1 MNSGSL
7 AAFEDMPEQSGY
19 LAACWS
25 PSTRAC
31 YSGDLRDYQRW
42 GGCFPATPALIA
54 AYLTA
59 RAGQLCVPTLRRRLV
74 GIGMAHV
81 IAGHPDPTKAVLIR
95 KLMRGVQRVHGVRQ
109 RQAYPISMDEIQ
121 RMLPVDQTL
130 TTLRDRALLM
140 LGFSAALRRSELVGL
155 DVDDLGFVSAG
166 LTVRLRR
173 SKTDQFGKS
182 RLIGVPHGSGE
193 ACTVA
198 VVRAWLDRSEVQ
210 VGAVFRRMLTGRR
223 LGARLSGQSVS
234 HILKRHAA
242 SIGLP
247 VERVSGHSLRAGF
260 VTSAVRAGASL
271 VAIQRQTGHASLD
284 MLARY
289 IRDLDPFMCN
299 AHDALLGHG
308 S

>member
-1 MNSGSL
+1 ML
-7 AAFEDMPEQSGY
+7 DEVPLQSGY

-25 PSTRAC
+25 PATQRC
-31 YSGDLRDYQRW
+31 YAGDLRDYELW

-59 RAGQLCVPTLRRRLV
+59 RAGRLCVPTLRRRLV

-81 IAGHPDPTKAVLIR
+81 LAGHPDPTKAILVR
-95 KLMRGVQRVHGVRQ
+95 KLLRGVQRVHGMRQ

-121 RMLPVDQTL
+121 QMLPVDPSL

-155 DVDDLGFVSAG
+155 DVGDLAFVPAG

-193 ACTVA
+193 ACTVVA
-198 VVRAWLDRSEVQ
+198 VRAWLARSRLQE
-210 VGAVFRRMLTGRR
+210 GPLFRRVLTADR
-223 LGARLSGQSVS
+223 LGARLSDQSVN
-234 HILKRHAA
+234 HILKRYAA
-242 SIGLP
+242 GIGLP

-260 VTSAVRAGASL
+260 VTAAVRAGASL

-289 IRDLDPFMCN
+289 IRDLDPFVCN
-299 AHDALLGHG
+299 AHDALLERGA
-308 S
+308 

>member
-1 MNSGSL
+1 MNAWPL
-7 AAFEDMPEQSGY
+7 PVLDEVPLQSGY

-25 PSTRAC
+25 PATRRC
-31 YSGDLRDYQRW
+31 YAGDLRDFELW

-59 RAGQLCVPTLRRRLV
+59 RAGRLCVPTLRRRLV
-74 GIGMAHV
+74 DIGMAHV
-81 IAGHPDPTKAVLIR
+81 VAGHPDPTKAVLIR
-95 KLMRGVQRVHGVRQ
+95 KLMRGVQRVHGMRQ
-109 RQAYPISMDEIQ
+109 RQAYPISMDEILQ
-121 RMLPVDQTL
+121 MLPADQTL

-155 DVDDLGFVSAG
+155 DVEDLAFVPAG

-182 RLIGVPHGSGE
+182 RLIGVPNGSSE
-193 ACTVA
+193 ACTVVA
-198 VVRAWLDRSEVQ
+198 VRAWLARAQ
-210 VGAVFRRMLTGRR
+210 VHEGAVFRRVLAGQ
-223 LGARLSGQSVS
+223 LGTRLSDQSVNLV
-234 HILKRHAA
+234 LKAYAA
-242 SIGLP
+242 GIGLP

-260 VTSAVRAGASL
+260 VTAAVRAGASL

-289 IRDLDPFMCN
+289 IRELDPFVCN

>member
-1 MNSGSL
+1 LNAWPLPVLDEVPM
-7 AAFEDMPEQSGY
+7 QSGY

-25 PSTRAC
+25 PATRRC
-31 YSGDLRDYQRW
+31 YAGDLRDYELW

-59 RAGQLCVPTLRRRLV
+59 RAGHLCVPTLRRRLV

-81 IAGHPDPTKAVLIR
+81 VAGHPDPTKAVLIR
-95 KLMRGVQRVHGVRQ
+95 KLMRGVQRVHGMRQ
-109 RQAYPISMDEIQ
+109 RQAYPISMDEILQ
-121 RMLPVDQTL
+121 MLPADQTL

-155 DVDDLGFVSAG
+155 DVADLAFVPAG

-193 ACTVA
+193 ACTVVA
-198 VVRAWLDRSEVQ
+198 VRAWLARAQIHE
-210 VGAVFRRMLTGRR
+210 GAVFRRVVAKQ
-223 LGARLSGQSVS
+223 LGARLSDQSVNLV
-234 HILKRHAA
+234 LKAYAA
-242 SIGLP
+242 GIGLP

-260 VTSAVRAGASL
+260 VTAAVRAGASL

-289 IRDLDPFMCN
+289 IRELDPFVCN
-299 AHDALLGHG
+299 AHDALLGH
-308 S
+308 SA